1 MRTVKD
7 ARDVTAY
14 LQHCSEA
21 RIAVDPS
28 ELWVQVSR
36 LLEEAEAQGLIV
48 DADVE
53 LVVSRMCGPGA
64 LDRRLFDDL
73 RSVITG
79 LILGRVAAAMPGYT
93 SVDVSIVRGMV
104 PHLAALVVKGGILEA
119 GRILVLQDGIERTV
133 LARVGSEVAEA
144 AWRRR
149 KSQFNRAGEVGAY
162 IQLQRAAI
170 VVARKELRWARRQDA
185 GVAGD
190 PDV

>member
-1 MRTVKD
+1 M
-7 ARDVTAY
+7 
-14 LQHCSEA
+14 
-21 RIAVDPS
+21 
-28 ELWVQVSR
+28 
-36 LLEEAEAQGLIV
+36 
-48 DADVE
+48 
-53 LVVSRMCGPGA
+53 
-64 LDRRLFDDL
+64 
-73 RSVITG
+73 
-79 LILGRVAAAMPGYT
+79 
-93 SVDVSIVRGMV
+93 
-104 PHLAALVVKGGILEA
+104 VVKGGILEA
-119 GRILVLQDGIERTV
+119 ARILVLQDGIERTV